1 MAAERGDESVHTI
14 RSQEQVWSASPAI
27 PLCLCPTFWEH
38 SGIDECAAF
47 LQRSGD
53 CALDLVDLDP
63 PECPRM
69 LENPLAACRRGK
81 TTSLRPKR
89 VAEGTVHYR
98 ASRDDGRASIW
109 ATPPAGGGRRLLR
122 AGAVTKS
129 PQVSSRYPQIT
140 EVSLDVVELPQVDEG
155 GARLRNRNLARRGAT
170 GYAHSAGPAP
180 QPEPPRSWSA
190 WVLRSV
196 LLL

>member
-1 MAAERGDESVHTI
+1 MGDAARW
-14 RSQEQVWSASPAI
+14 RW
-27 PLCLCPTFWEH
+27 
-38 SGIDECAAF
+38 
-47 LQRSGD
+47 
-53 CALDLVDLDP
+53 
-63 PECPRM
+63 
-69 LENPLAACRRGK
+69 
-81 TTSLRPKR
+81 
-89 VAEGTVHYR
+89 
-98 ASRDDGRASIW
+98 
-109 ATPPAGGGRRLLR
+109 LR

-196 LLL
+196 GSVACIAVERSSGTSDAWCQNI